1 MGFIDRIRAAI
12 GLPGMSTAG
21 VGYVGLAS
29 PWADRPTHL
38 ATVPPIVLADVLGTD
53 AALPIDRAA
62 AIRVPALSRSRGLI
76 VGTIP
81 RVPLVALDAA
91 GNHVDV
97 PAWLTSTAGPLTPFH
112 RMLWTVDDLF
122 FYGWSLWAVERD
134 DDDEVIDAYRV
145 EYGRWHFDDDG
156 VVMIDDVPARDDSVV
171 LIPGINGGILDE
183 AAVTLSQ
190 ASRLAAAA
198 TRAADNPSAQVELH
212 QTNDAPMTDKAIDA
226 LIARWSA
233 ARRGENGGVSFT
245 TSGIEVKEHG
255 ASSEHLLIEGRNAS
269 AVDIARHAGLPATMI
284 DATLSGSSLSYQN
297 TAARLTELVTFGLS
311 PLMAAIAARLSQDD
325 VTPPGLTIAFDTTDT
340 IRDLAAL
347 FGPGD
352 APVDA
357 ITIAP
362 TTTEKDE
369 THDRPN
375 HR

>member
-38 ATVPPIVLADVLGTD
+38 EKVPPIVLADILGTD
-53 AALPIDRAA
+53 AVLPIDRAA
-62 AIRVPALSRSRGLI
+62 AVRVPALSRARGLI

-81 RVPLVALDAA
+81 RVPLVALDAH
-91 GNHVDV
+91 GNPVDV

-134 DDDEVIDAYRV
+134 DDGAVIDAWRV
-145 EYGRWHFDDDG
+145 EYGRWNFDDEG

-171 LIPGINGGILDE
+171 LIPGINAGILDE

-233 ARRGENGGVSFT
+233 ARRGDNGGVAFT

-325 VTPPGLTIAFDTTDT
+325 VTPAGVTIAFDTTDT

-347 FGPGD
+347 FGTGD
-352 APVDA
+352 TPVDA
-357 ITIAP
+357 ITIDP

-369 THDRPN
+369 T
-375 HR
+375 